1 MMLKIKKNVTA
12 SVQQIHNFLIEL
24 STIKD
29 FYTVRTQ
36 LCLLIVVFAETYLP
50 PVINRLQTWGIK
62 SVLSKYSRL
71 HEEIE

>member
-50 PVINRLQTWGIK
+50 PVINRLQT
-62 SVLSKYSRL
+62 
-71 HEEIE
+71 